1 MIQTWIADVTALLEK
16 QKYLQCYN
24 RVPEHRQK
32 KADRL
37 RIQAD
42 KALSVGAWTLL
53 QKMEK
58 EYSLQGNFIYN
69 ISHSGNCV
77 LCSVEDGTSK
87 SSKLGCD
94 LEKVGE
100 PNIKIAERFFCES
113 EYRLIREYDE
123 KRQREMFYRYWVL
136 KESFMKA
143 TRMGMELGMDQFEIA
158 FSKEDKPYLKDKP
171 EVFPEDYYFQEYVVE
186 GMPYRIAVCADSDA
200 FAPEIQMVKL

>member
-37 RIQAD
+37 RMQED

-143 TRMGMELGMDQFEIA
+143 TRMGMELGMDQFEDRK
-158 FSKEDKPYLKDKP
+158 S
-171 EVFPEDYYFQEYVVE
+171 VV
-186 GMPYRIAVCADSDA
+186 
-200 FAPEIQMVKL
+200 